1 MKGTYKRSKDVVEP
15 YNTNNV
21 ANTVVKKGHVKS
33 SGLCPKKNYMVQT
46 DENYVF
52 LSGTVRPPYEREFSL
67 QGVT

>member
-1 MKGTYKRSKDVVEP
+1 MKGSYKSSKDVTEP
-15 YNTNNV
+15 YTSNNL
-21 ANTVVKKGHVKS
+21 NTVVKKGQVKS
-33 SGLCPKKNYMVQT
+33 AGLCPKKNYMVKT